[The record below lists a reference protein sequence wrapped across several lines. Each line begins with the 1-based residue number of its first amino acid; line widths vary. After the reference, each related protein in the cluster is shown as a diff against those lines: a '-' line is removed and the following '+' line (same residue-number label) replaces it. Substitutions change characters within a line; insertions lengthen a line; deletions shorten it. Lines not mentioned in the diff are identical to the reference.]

1 MKKRVERIQASS
13 SGWGGVGGPGSK
25 LGGPGAPCWDG
36 TWEQGLEEMRVFC
49 FFFSPLDLSGT
60 VHPSKE
66 NDQGQARASGASG
79 WKGKQ
84 GIYRTIRRLIR
95 KWGKVMESHV
105 SHIR

>member
-49 FFFSPLDLSGT
+49 FFFSPLGS
-60 VHPSKE
+60 VWHSASE
-66 NDQGQARASGASG
+66 QG
-79 WKGKQ
+79 
-84 GIYRTIRRLIR
+84 
-95 KWGKVMESHV
+95 E
-105 SHIR
+105 